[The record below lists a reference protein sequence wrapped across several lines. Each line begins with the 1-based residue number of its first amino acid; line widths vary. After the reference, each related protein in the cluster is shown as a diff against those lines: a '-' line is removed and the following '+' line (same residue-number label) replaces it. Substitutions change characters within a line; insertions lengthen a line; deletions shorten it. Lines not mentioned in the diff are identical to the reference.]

1 MEIAF
6 FVYIALVSS
15 VGVAL
20 CVYDKIVSK
29 LPTSSRIRER
39 TLVLLGIIG
48 GAVAMLLT
56 MLGIRHKTQHTA
68 IMVIMG
74 TASVIWSVIY
84 AVVIVLCYV
93 I

>member
-6 FVYIALVSS
+6 FVYIAFVSTLS
-15 VGVAL
+15 VAL
-20 CVYDKIVSK
+20 CVYDKVVSK
-29 LPTSSRIRER
+29 LPTSSRIRES
-39 TLVLLGIIG
+39 TLVLLGIAG

-74 TASVIWSVIY
+74 TAAVVWSVIY
-84 AVVIVLCYV
+84 AVVIILSYL